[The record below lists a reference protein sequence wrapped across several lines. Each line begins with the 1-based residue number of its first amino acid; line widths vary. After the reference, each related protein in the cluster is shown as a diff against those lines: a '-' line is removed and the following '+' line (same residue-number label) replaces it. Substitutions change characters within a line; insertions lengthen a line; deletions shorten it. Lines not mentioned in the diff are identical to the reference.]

1 MEKAYIF
8 DIISKIYLAT
18 DSNPSDSDAFGLCS
32 DVIDTV
38 IAFAGKFDHIVIS
51 KHYNLFDL
59 QKSSRLRIYLH
70 FPKILQ

>member
-38 IAFAGKFDHIVIS
+38 IAFAGKFDPNITTFSIFKNHL
-51 KHYNLFDL
+51 N
-59 QKSSRLRIYLH
+59 
-70 FPKILQ
+70 